1 MIKNSSE
8 LPMPSFVPV
17 VLRGFGRAAGTIGVG
32 LIVLGWLGN
41 EIQAG
46 GEQQEQRPARP
57 ADSDRRPA
65 APDDGVG
72 RFVTTAVG
80 NINAE
85 WTEIFQQDKRTY
97 RKPVAVL
104 YRDRT
109 DATCG
114 GRAQSVTGP
123 FYCPADDK
131 VYLNTSFFQDMET
144 RRQGCEGAPCRFSQ
158 AYVIAHQI
166 GHHVQNLLG
175 ILPKVRQTQQGMD
188 AAGASRLQA
197 RMELQADCLVG
208 LWAHHQNGR
217 LEKQGKP
224 PLVTPGDVE
233 AALQTAPAL
242 GNDHLQTR
250 ETERSGPDSAAPDA
264 LAHGTPEQRL
274 RWLQT
279 GLKEGTVASC
289 NTFRAGAP

>member
-1 MIKNSSE
+1 
-8 LPMPSFVPV
+8 
-17 VLRGFGRAAGTIGVG
+17 
-32 LIVLGWLGN
+32 
-41 EIQAG
+41 
-46 GEQQEQRPARP
+46 
-57 ADSDRRPA
+57 
-65 APDDGVG
+65 
-72 RFVTTAVG
+72 
-80 NINAE
+80 
-85 WTEIFQQDKRTY
+85 
-97 RKPVAVL
+97 
-104 YRDRT
+104 
-109 DATCG
+109 
-114 GRAQSVTGP
+114 
-123 FYCPADDK
+123 
-131 VYLNTSFFQDMET
+131 
-144 RRQGCEGAPCRFSQ
+144 
-158 AYVIAHQI
+158 
-166 GHHVQNLLG
+166 
-175 ILPKVRQTQQGMD
+175 MD